1 MSLPPRIEMSPHF
14 QSHSEKENLALPRE
28 ETVSLPPP
36 CPPPP
41 IPIINASGIN
51 QELQGSKGTR
61 KKVNFLTEIAT
72 HQKETLRHVNI
83 PRTPGGTPKRP
94 KHWINATGG
103 SHCDILQRALLKK
116 FHNAHIHSTPNEN
129 NFSASGSLN
138 LSNAWSDRGSDE
150 RHFASDPDLTHI
162 STDPSNQDVDTESVL
177 KDPSFSSPSVR
188 SPSLALSSQVD
199 YSTSV

>member
-1 MSLPPRIEMSPHF
+1 MSLPPKIELSPHF
-14 QSHSEKENLALPRE
+14 QSHSEKENFTLP
-28 ETVSLPPP
+28 TLSLPPP

-41 IPIINASGIN
+41 IPNASGIN
-51 QELQGSKGTR
+51 PVLQGSKGTH

-72 HQKETLRHVNI
+72 HQKETLRHVNV

-94 KHWINATGG
+94 KHWINATGGGGGG

-129 NFSASGSLN
+129 NFSVSGSLN
-138 LSNAWSDRGSDE
+138 WSSAWSDKANDE
-150 RHFASDPDLTHI
+150 CHYASDPDLTHI
-162 STDPSNQDVDTESVL
+162 STDHSNPDVDTESVL

-188 SPSLALSSQVD
+188 SPSLALSSQMH